1 MGYKNAAQVLPQ
13 ALIEEIQRH
22 IDGVYLYIPRKTEN
36 KRSWGEA
43 TNARLMLQVRNIC
56 IFQDHLSGKSV
67 QELAQEYYLSC
78 KSIQR
83 VIAQQR
89 KMAGEAPGENEP

>member
-13 ALIEEIQRH
+13 TLIQEIQRYA
-22 IDGVYLYIPRKTEN
+22 DGVYLYIPRKTEN
-36 KRSWGEA
+36 KRSWGET

-89 KMAGEAPGENEP
+89 KMTGEAPGEEEP

>member
-13 ALIEEIQRH
+13 ALIKEIQRY

-56 IFQDHLSGKSV
+56 IFQDYLSGKSV

-83 VIAQQR
+83 VIAQER
-89 KMAGEAPGENEP
+89 KTAGEAPRENKP

>member
-1 MGYKNAAQVLPQ
+1 MGYKNAALVLPQ
-13 ALIEEIQRH
+13 ALIKEIQRY

-56 IFQDHLSGKSV
+56 IFQDYLSGKSV

-83 VIAQQR
+83 VIAQER
-89 KMAGEAPGENEP
+89 KTAGEAPGENKP